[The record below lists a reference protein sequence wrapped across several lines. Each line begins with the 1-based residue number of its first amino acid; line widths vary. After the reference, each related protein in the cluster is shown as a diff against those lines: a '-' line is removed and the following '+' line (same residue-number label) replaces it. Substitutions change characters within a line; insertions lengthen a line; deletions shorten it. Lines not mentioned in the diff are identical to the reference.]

1 MIIKKKSELS
11 YSRKK
16 KKENKT
22 KSFDDLLQY
31 KTSSDLSDG
40 TLSYSGHVQIIM
52 KTWANIRTRDS
63 ILVQISWVRVNHCL
77 WMILLVVVLT
87 LTKRFLYI
95 FLFFSFL
102 HPEGIWGL
110 WSDEP
115 FTMASV
121 SFDKKQ
127 NGAKS
132 DWHRFPCIARENNNN
147 LFYTFILTLYIYSI
161 DLFIYVYI
169 FFSLSSSFFLFLFHI
184 CLKSFW
190 NQKHVFFIEDTKKK
204 RKKICW
210 PS

>member
-1 MIIKKKSELS
+1 MSELS

-22 KSFDDLLQY
+22 KNFDDLLQY
-31 KTSSDLSDG
+31 RTSSDLSDG

-95 FLFFSFL
+95 FLFFSSFL

-132 DWHRFPCIARENNNN
+132 DWHRFPCIARENIND
-147 LFYTFILTLYIYSI
+147 LFYTFILTFYIYSI
-161 DLFIYVYI
+161 DLFILVYI
-169 FFSLSSSFFLFLFHI
+169 FFLFLSFFFSCFISVWNHFESRNTSFS
-184 CLKSFW
+184 LK
-190 NQKHVFFIEDTKKK
+190 IRRIKKK
-204 RKKICW
+204 FCW